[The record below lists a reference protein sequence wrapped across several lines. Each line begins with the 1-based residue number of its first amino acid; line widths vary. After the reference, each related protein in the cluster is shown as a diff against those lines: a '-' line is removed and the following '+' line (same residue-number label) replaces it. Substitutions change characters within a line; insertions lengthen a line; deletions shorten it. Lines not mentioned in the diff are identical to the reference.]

1 MSKASDLRIE
11 TVTLAFRD
19 ERLAVPLHLS
29 RGVITEVTYAKVV
42 VQGRTQAGQP
52 TQGTGAIPL
61 SDLWAFPHPVY
72 SHEQKDAAMR
82 ALCEAIAA
90 YLKTDADYSDP
101 LEKGHQLE
109 QTLPTLVQRVEQTLP
124 FLEPG
129 VMPYLAA
136 LNCLAAFDAAVHDA
150 WGRAL
155 GGSSY
160 AFYAAPWL
168 NADLGV
174 YLGSDFQGRYP
185 AEFLRERRRKVGVQH
200 VVGMS
205 DALVPTP
212 VNGAP
217 KPLNDLPQDL
227 ISWIAR
233 DGINAF
239 KVKARGQDPAIDA
252 QRLNAVYATALAAGI
267 QPHHIH
273 LSIDTNEACSGPDF
287 LLEMLDYM
295 AHESPGALA
304 ALDYIEQPTARDLST
319 YTFTLHQVA
328 QRKPVIID
336 ESLDKLE
343 NLARLEPLGWS
354 GLALKTCKGQT
365 HSLLAYCWGKQHNL
379 YVTLQDLTN
388 PGLSLVHSANLAA
401 HLDLATRYFETNS
414 RQFMPQACPE
424 EQVEF
429 PAYFR
434 VHGGSLHL
442 PNSEPLGLY

>member
-1 MSKASDLRIE
+1 MSKAADLRIE
-11 TVTLAFRD
+11 TVTLTFRD

-29 RGVITEVTYAKVV
+29 RGVITEVTYAKVG
-42 VQGRTQAGQP
+42 VQARTRSGQP
-52 TQGTGAIPL
+52 AQGSGAIPL
-61 SDLWAFPHPVY
+61 SDLWAFPHPIY
-72 SHEQKDAAMR
+72 SHEQKDEAMR
-82 ALCEAIAA
+82 TLCSAIAA
-90 YLKTDADYSDP
+90 HIEGDNDYGDP
-101 LEKGHQLE
+101 LEQGHRLE
-109 QTLPTLVQRVEQTLP
+109 EDLPRLMTQVEQTLA

-129 VMPYLAA
+129 SIPHLAA
-136 LNCLAAFDAAVHDA
+136 LNCLAAFDAAIHDA

-155 GGSSY
+155 GGSVY
-160 AFYAAPWL
+160 TFYAAPWL
-168 NADLGV
+168 NADLGF
-174 YLGSDFQGRYP
+174 YLGPAFHGRYP
-185 AEFLRERRRKVGVQH
+185 AEFLGERRRKVGVQH

-217 KPLNDLPQDL
+217 KPLTDLPQDL
-227 ISWIAR
+227 TSWIAR
-233 DGINAF
+233 EGINAF
-239 KVKARGQDPAIDA
+239 KVKARGQDPVTDA

-273 LSIDTNEACSGPDF
+273 LSIDTNEACAGPAF

-319 YTFTLHQVA
+319 YTFTLHEVA

-343 NLARLEPLGWS
+343 NLTLLEPLGWS

-365 HSLLAYCWGKQHNL
+365 HGLLAYCWAKQHNL

-401 HLDLATRYFETNS
+401 QLDLAVNYFETNG
-414 RQFMPQACPE
+414 RQFMPNACPE
-424 EQVEF
+424 EQAEY
-429 PAYFR
+429 PAYFQ

-442 PNSEPLGLY
+442 PNREPVGLY